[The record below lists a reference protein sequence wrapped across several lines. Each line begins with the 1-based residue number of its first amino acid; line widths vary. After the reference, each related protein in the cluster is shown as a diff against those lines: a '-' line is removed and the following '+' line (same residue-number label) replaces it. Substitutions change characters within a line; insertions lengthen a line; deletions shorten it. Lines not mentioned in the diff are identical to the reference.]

1 MDVNELKR
9 LRERAY
15 YLSKRFYAMS
25 NCVAALD
32 TDGTIHFAGSEEG
45 FQCDNRPR
53 WKDEVVELYHGGI
66 VVFGVRPDGT
76 VVCQS
81 NFDVHDPIRRWQ
93 NIAGITGKALYI
105 LGLRKDG
112 IVYQCGAVRVKDD
125 FMRFNLDNWRN
136 IVQVSSSGQ
145 HVIGLKSDG
154 TVLAATFDNTSG
166 ACNVG
171 NWRDIVAVSTGDTHT
186 LGLKSDGTVVAVGT
200 PPVWRSYSGSVK
212 SGVTAMDVENW
223 TDIIQICATNLN
235 SYALRADG
243 TVVALG
249 NNDYHQCEVEHM
261 KDIVAI
267 SSDGDYLIGLKAD
280 GSMVAAGE
288 AVRMQDTLSKWKLF
302 DDPDKVEEECKEKR
316 RLREEAEARRRAEEE
331 KRRAEEA
338 RRRKEEEERRRAE
351 EAKRREQEKAALLN
365 QKAAL
370 ESELAAVTG
379 FLGFIEKIKIK
390 KKIAE
395 VDAQLQ
401 KY

>member
-15 YLSKRFYAMS
+15 YLSKRFYTMS
-25 NCVAALD
+25 DCVAALD
-32 TDGTIHFAGSEEG
+32 TDGKILFAGSEQG
-45 FQCDNRPR
+45 YQCDNRPR
-53 WKDEVVELYHGGI
+53 WKDEVVELYSGAI
-66 VVFGVRPDGT
+66 AVFGVRPDGT

-81 NFDVHDPIRRWQ
+81 NFDLHNDLRRWQ
-93 NIAGITGKALYI
+93 NISGITGKSMYLV
-105 LGLRKDG
+105 GLRKDG
-112 IVYQCGAVRVKDD
+112 IVYQCGAVHVKDD

-136 IVQVSSSGQ
+136 IVQVSSNGQ

-171 NWRDIVAVSTGDTHT
+171 NWRDIVAVSTADSYT
-186 LGLKSDGTVVAVGT
+186 LGLKADGTVVAVGT
-200 PPVWRSYSGSVK
+200 PPVHRSYSGIIT

-223 TDIIQICATNLN
+223 TDIIQICATYLN

-249 NNDYHQCEVEHM
+249 NNDHHECEVEHM

-267 SSDGDYLIGLKAD
+267 SSEGGYLIGLKAD
-280 GSMVAAGE
+280 GSMVAAGS
-288 AVRMQDTLSKWKLF
+288 ASHMNDTLSKWKLF
-302 DDPDKVEEECKEKR
+302 DDPDKVEEECREKR
-316 RLREEAEARRRAEEE
+316 RLRKEAEERRRAEEE
-331 KRRAEEA
+331 K
-338 RRRKEEEERRRAE
+338 RRKEEEERRRAE
-351 EAKRREQEKAALLN
+351 EAKRREQEKADLLKK
-365 QKAAL
+365 KAAL

-379 FLGFIEKIKIK
+379 LFGFIAK
-390 KKIAE
+390 KRIQNRIAE
-395 VDAQLQ
+395 VDEQLL